1 MTFLH
6 LQAIIV
12 PCPRVNKLIFCTS
25 SLTIGCK
32 NCFMNELWFCSL
44 NCQMLITKP
53 NTHYYIVSV
62 LQVSSVK
69 KFIKNVNPHVVNFF
83 FHLSFTAFLVSIWD
97 VKRNYIHTFSWKSL
111 LKRHFFPSYEL
122 HISLTQHRCALTQS
136 EYAWLDFW
144 GDWLIKLHSA
154 LWSFYSLTYINF
166 RVKC

>member
-12 PCPRVNKLIFCTS
+12 PWRSVNKLIFCTS
-25 SLTIGCK
+25 SLTAGCE

-44 NCQMLITKP
+44 NCQMMNTKP
-53 NTHYYIVSV
+53 NTHYCIVSV

-111 LKRHFFPSYEL
+111 FFPSYKL
-122 HISLTQHRCALTQS
+122 HISLDHQSCALTRS
-136 EYAWLDFW
+136 KYAWLNLW
-144 GDWLIKLHSA
+144 GWL
-154 LWSFYSLTYINF
+154 
-166 RVKC
+166 VQ